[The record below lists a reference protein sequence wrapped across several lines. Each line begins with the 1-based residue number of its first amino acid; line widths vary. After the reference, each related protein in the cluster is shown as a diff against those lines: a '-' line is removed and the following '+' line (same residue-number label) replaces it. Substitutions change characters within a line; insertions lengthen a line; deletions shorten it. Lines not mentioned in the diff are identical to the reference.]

1 MLGTGYKNAT
11 AQVLRRTSLLLPWDV
26 LERTKAGKEDG
37 AEAAAMHKEKNTS
50 GRPFLPL
57 AMKIGAQP
65 NPKIRVV
72 VSRRAVP
79 VLLNH

>member
-1 MLGTGYKNAT
+1 MGYKNAT
-11 AQVLRRTSLLLPWDV
+11 AQVLRQRSLLLPWGV

-37 AEAAAMHKEKNTS
+37 AEAAAMHEEKNTS
-50 GRPFLPL
+50 GRPLLLF
-57 AMKIGAQP
+57 GHEGGEQP
-65 NPKIRVV
+65 NPKTRAV